1 MGFLETLF
9 SFHPNKNHEKQK
21 ITIGEAYNQPTFCL
35 NGEPV
40 SIRKSLIGL
49 QAEYLKKIKDY
60 S

>member
-1 MGFLETLF
+1 LGFLETLF
-9 SFHPNKNHEKQK
+9 SFHPNKNHEKQN

-49 QAEYLKKIKDY
+49 
-60 S
+60 